1 MDEDISQLSCFCQP
15 PVFQHM
21 IYLVLG
27 HRLFPL
33 VHGQTDG
40 PRSQQ
45 WEEGKSIPSLCQGPC
60 GIANKMIL
68 LLLNPARSLSPVSVH
83 GGQSCVVEPHQ
94 ALSPG
99 TAVGHGLVLRAS
111 WCWEC
116 FGQDFYIWVLKGR
129 LPIVNGLGLN
139 HPSGSWSHSG
149 AASALKAESIYR
161 VPKSG
166 LASLGTSGCFVAG
179 VFCPCSFRCEF
190 GFRGRFQKG
199 NHCTAHVLSLISSA
213 VQTVFPR
220 CV

>member
-129 LPIVNGLGLN
+129 A
-139 HPSGSWSHSG
+139 PSFKWPQP
-149 AASALKAESIYR
+149 ET
-161 VPKSG
+161 PKWPLEPFG
-166 LASLGTSGCFVAG
+166 GCK
-179 VFCPCSFRCEF
+179 CS
-190 GFRGRFQKG
+190 Q
-199 NHCTAHVLSLISSA
+199 S
-213 VQTVFPR
+213 
-220 CV
+220 